1 MSFVPLVRKD
11 KSVLVES
18 KESLEQ
24 MKNLIKKS
32 FDLWIRKRWLKIIA
46 KEVAKR
52 DKLLNA
58 YHRKVYVVGELVK
71 EYNKLYPEALL
82 KVKGVI
88 PNDR

>member
-1 MSFVPLVRKD
+1 
-11 KSVLVES
+11 
-18 KESLEQ
+18 

-82 KVKGVI
+82 RVKDG
-88 PNDR
+88 DTE